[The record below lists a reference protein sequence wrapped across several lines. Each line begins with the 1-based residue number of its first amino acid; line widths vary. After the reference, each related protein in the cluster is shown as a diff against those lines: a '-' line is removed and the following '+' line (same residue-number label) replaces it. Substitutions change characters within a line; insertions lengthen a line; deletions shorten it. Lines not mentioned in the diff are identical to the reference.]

1 MTGQTTIESPM
12 DHYRRCLAAN
22 EFVIQRCCDCS
33 RAVFY
38 PRMLCPYCASRALK
52 WERPSGRGTIYSTTV
67 VRRSADKGGSYG
79 VVLVDLEEGVRM
91 MSTVVDREPGEIA
104 IGDEVHLD
112 IASVDGTLAPVFRS
126 SPPRVSVK

>member
-1 MTGQTTIESPM
+1 
-12 DHYRRCLAAN
+12 
-22 EFVIQRCCDCS
+22 
-33 RAVFY
+33 
-38 PRMLCPYCASRALK
+38 
-52 WERPSGRGTIYSTTV
+52 
-67 VRRSADKGGSYG
+67 
-79 VVLVDLEEGVRM
+79 M

>member
-1 MTGQTTIESPM
+1 
-12 DHYRRCLAAN
+12 
-22 EFVIQRCCDCS
+22 
-33 RAVFY
+33 
-38 PRMLCPYCASRALK
+38 MLCPYCASRALK